1 MSLKGRDRYA
11 LERITA
17 NQSLLL
23 LAKFHLSISPIW
35 KSPFPW
41 LCEQIVSPGR
51 ELFLQDKALEAEPA
65 EQGMSMLLF

>member
-1 MSLKGRDRYA
+1 MRTGKNHGQPEYFASIVLP
-11 LERITA
+11 
-17 NQSLLL
+17 

-65 EQGMSMLLF
+65 EQGTSMLMF